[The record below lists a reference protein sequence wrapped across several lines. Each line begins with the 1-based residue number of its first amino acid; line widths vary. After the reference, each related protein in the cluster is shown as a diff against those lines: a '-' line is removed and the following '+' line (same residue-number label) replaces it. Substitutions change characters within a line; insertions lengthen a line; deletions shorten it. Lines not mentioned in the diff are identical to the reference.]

1 MAIITLTS
9 DWGTKDHYIGSVKG
23 SILRQMPEAVIVDI
37 SHQVASYDLNQAAFI
52 IRSSFRDF
60 PDGTVHIIGINS
72 DASKTTPHT
81 AVFAEKQYFI
91 SADNGIFTLLFD
103 HQPDAIVEIV
113 IPADSSYFTFSARD
127 VFAKAA
133 VHLAK
138 GKPIEELGPAKSA
151 FSTNRIPFRPIT
163 ENNNTIKGQI
173 IYIDAY
179 ENLITNITS
188 SLFKETGKNRRFTIY
203 LRNSHYRLNE
213 LKLAYSDVKIEG
225 EIVALFGSSGFLE
238 IALNRAPASS
248 LLGLE
253 VNDPVRIEFED

>member
-23 SILRQMPEAVIVDI
+23 AILRQMPEAVIVDI

-72 DASKTTPHT
+72 DASKNTPHT

-91 SADNGIFTLLFD
+91 SADNGIFTLIFD
-103 HQPDAIVEIV
+103 RQPDTIVEIV
-113 IPADSSYFTFSARD
+113 ITSDTSYFTFSARD

-138 GKPIEELGPAKSA
+138 GKPIEQLGPIIPDFKLD
-151 FSTNRIPFRPIT
+151 RIPFRPIT
-163 ENNNTIKGQI
+163 ESNNTIKGQI
-173 IYIDAY
+173 IYIDSY

-188 SLFKETGKNRRFTIY
+188 SLFKEVGKNRKFTIY
-203 LRNSHYRLNE
+203 LRNPHYRLTE
-213 LKLAYSDVKIEG
+213 VKLAYSDVKIEG
-225 EIVALFGSSGFLE
+225 EIVALFGSSGYLE
-238 IALNRAPASS
+238 IALNRAPAAS

-253 VNDPVRIEFED
+253 VTDPVRIEFEE